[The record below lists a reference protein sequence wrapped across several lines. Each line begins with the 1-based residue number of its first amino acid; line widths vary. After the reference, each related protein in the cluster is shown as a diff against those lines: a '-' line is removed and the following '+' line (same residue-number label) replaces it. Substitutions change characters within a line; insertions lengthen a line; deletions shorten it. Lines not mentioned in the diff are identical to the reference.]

1 MIFRLETSRIRTIL
15 IGREWEIP
23 LDNEKKTIEQPR
35 NRSRRTAWILGA
47 AVLLVLALLLATAL
61 VGQRETIFPGVS
73 AEGVRLG
80 GMTEAEAA
88 AALREAGWDGPDHT
102 VLIARLPAEK
112 QISVTSG
119 TAGWVVSADE
129 AAKKAWQYGR
139 IQDHPFSNF
148 VAYVASA
155 LTGLDMGAHVADA
168 PDADAIRQS
177 AETAAEQVNKA
188 LLGAAVDD
196 TPGAQAVCLYK
207 GGELQTLEADAVFER
222 LMQALARHEREL
234 DLVPAIP
241 EDAEAEKR
249 DMAELHYYL
258 CDEPHNAYYDTAT
271 QTVVNGRPGVA
282 FDVDEAERLWNE
294 AGVGDLIRIPAT
306 ITEPSLLNA
315 DETVLYADLLSQKS
329 TSLGGSSANR
339 VGNIALAASKIDNVV
354 LMPGQSFSYNDVV
367 GQRTVEAGFR
377 EAGAYADGRVVQAVG
392 GGICQV
398 SSTLYYCALTANLQI
413 DQRTNH
419 YFTVGYI
426 EPGMDA
432 TVSWGGPEFVFT
444 NNRTFPIVI
453 RARMENG
460 FVTVEIWGTDV
471 DGSTVSMSYAQSGM
485 SVVTYRGVYDRDGN
499 LISKNQEATSLY
511 HTHD

>member
-1 MIFRLETSRIRTIL
+1 M
-15 IGREWEIP
+15 
-23 LDNEKKTIEQPR
+23 DNEKQTTQQPG
-35 NRSRRTAWILGA
+35 RRKRRLGWIATGA
-47 AVLLVLALLLATAL
+47 VILVLALLLATAL
-61 VGQRETIFPGVS
+61 VGQRETIFPRVT

-80 GMTEAEAA
+80 GMTVTEAA

-102 VLIARLPAEK
+102 ILTAQLPAEK
-112 QISVTSG
+112 QISITSG

-139 IQDHPFSNF
+139 TPDHPFSNF
-148 VAYVASA
+148 IAYVASA
-155 LTGLDMGAHVADA
+155 ITGLDIGSHIADA
-168 PDADAIRQS
+168 PDTEAIRQ
-177 AETAAEQVNKA
+177 AADTAVEQVNKA
-188 LLGAAVDD
+188 LLGASVDE

-207 GGELQTLEADAVFER
+207 GGELQTLEADAVYDNLLF
-222 LMQALARHEREL
+222 ALQRHESQL

-241 EDAEAEKR
+241 ADAQAEQR

-258 CDEPHNAYYDTAT
+258 CDEPQNAYFDTAT
-271 QTVVNGRPGVA
+271 QTVISGKPGVA
-282 FDVDEAERLWNE
+282 FDVDEAERLWD
-294 AGVGDLIRIPAT
+294 AAQIGDLIRIPAT
-306 ITEPSLLNA
+306 ITEPALLNA

-339 VGNIALAASKIDNVV
+339 VGNVSLAASRIDNVV

-367 GQRTVEAGFR
+367 GQRTIEAGFR
-377 EAGAYADGRVVQAVG
+377 EAGAYADGRVVQEVG

-419 YFTVGYI
+419 YFSVGYI

-453 RARMENG
+453 RARVENG
-460 FVTVEIWGTDV
+460 AVTVEIWGTNV

-499 LISKNQEATSLY
+499 LISKNEEARSLY

>member
-1 MIFRLETSRIRTIL
+1 M
-15 IGREWEIP
+15 IGREWELP
-23 LDNEKKTIEQPR
+23 LDNENKTIEQPKGR
-35 NRSRRTAWILGA
+35 GRRRLARIGGIAL
-47 AVLLVLALLLATAL
+47 VLVLALLLATAL
-61 VGQRETIFPGVS
+61 VGQRQTIFPRVT
-73 AEGVRLG
+73 AEGINLG
-80 GMTEAEAA
+80 GMNVTEAA

-102 VLIARLPAEK
+102 ILTAQLPAEK
-112 QISVTSG
+112 QISITSG
-119 TAGWVVSADE
+119 TAGWIISADE

-139 IQDHPFSNF
+139 TQDHPFSNF

-155 LTGLDMGAHVADA
+155 ITGLDIGSHIADR
-168 PDADAIRQS
+168 PDAEAIRQ
-177 AETAAEQVNKA
+177 AADTAVEQVNKT
-188 LLGAAVDD
+188 LLGATVDD

-207 GGELQTLEADAVFER
+207 GGELLTLEADAVYDN
-222 LMQALARHEREL
+222 LMFALKEHVSQLDLTPALA
-234 DLVPAIP
+234 

-258 CDEPHNAYYDTAT
+258 CDEPQNAYYDTAS
-271 QTVVNGRPGVA
+271 QTVINGKPGVA
-282 FDVDEAERLWNE
+282 FDVDEAERLWD
-294 AGVGDLIRIPAT
+294 AAKIGDLIRIPAT
-306 ITEPSLLNA
+306 ITEPALLNA
-315 DETVLYADLLSQKS
+315 DETVLYANLLSQKS

-339 VGNIALAASKIDNVV
+339 VGNVALAASKIDNVV

-367 GQRTVEAGFR
+367 GQRTIEAGFR
-377 EAGAYADGRVVQAVG
+377 EAGAYADGRVVQEVG

-419 YFTVGYI
+419 YFSVGYI

-453 RARMENG
+453 RARVENG
-460 FVTVEIWGTDV
+460 AVTVEIWGTDV

-499 LISKNQEATSLY
+499 LISKNEEARSLY